1 MANHALV
8 TRRTLAATLAAA
20 IPAAAV
26 SGPSLVSDDW
36 GDDAE
41 LLELGRQLDAAVHE
55 ACSIRPAYDAAADAI
70 SAGMRD
76 PKNERALRLA
86 NPEHGADGFAMVYR
100 RLFGEHDKIIAH
112 GNELM
117 EAADLLAG
125 EIAKHP
131 PRTIVGVGVHA
142 RALAWF
148 IADAWDGPIEDID
161 WDKAR
166 AQRFVETVCALAGA
180 SPLPDLL
187 AA

>member
-1 MANHALV
+1 MPSCSNSAASLTLLC
-8 TRRTLAATLAAA
+8 TRLARSARLMMPLPMRSLQACEIQRT
-20 IPAAAV
+20 
-26 SGPSLVSDDW
+26 S
-36 GDDAE
+36 E
-41 LLELGRQLDAAVHE
+41 
-55 ACSIRPAYDAAADAI
+55 
-70 SAGMRD
+70 
-76 PKNERALRLA
+76 A

-100 RLFGEHDKIIAH
+100 RLFGEHDKIIAR

-148 IADAWDGPIEDID
+148 IADAWDGPIEDVD

>member
-1 MANHALV
+1 MAIVRNIDV
-8 TRRTLAATLAAA
+8 TMQSEISFDDACR
-20 IPAAAV
+20 AAV
-26 SGPSLVSDDW
+26 TEAAKTLRGIMSFRIKE
-36 GDDAE
+36 AE
-41 LLELGRQLDAAVHE
+41 CV
-55 ACSIRPAYDAAADAI
+55 
-70 SAGMRD
+70 
-76 PKNERALRLA
+76 
-86 NPEHGADGFAMVYR
+86 V
-100 RLFGEHDKIIAH
+100 EHDKIIAR

-117 EAADLLAG
+117 DAADLLAG